1 MCYTFKRKR
10 PPLRIITDNTPI
22 SIITKVVA
30 VNEKDEITTKVYAY
44 TSGIHT
50 GYLMRTP
57 YKGEF
62 VPEPPKV
69 GDVVKLSIDG
79 DGNIDNYMK
88 LISLSDKS
96 LPLFRAGARTSNE
109 RLYGVVYDKR
119 QDMLQGLTGKV
130 VKQIKVSYLED
141 FSDMFTCISA
151 ALEKQMY
158 LYDRRR
164 TKQSLQG
171 ITT

>member
-1 MCYTFKRKR
+1 
-10 PPLRIITDNTPI
+10 
-22 SIITKVVA
+22 
-30 VNEKDEITTKVYAY
+30 
-44 TSGIHT
+44 
-50 GYLMRTP
+50 
-57 YKGEF
+57 
-62 VPEPPKV
+62 
-69 GDVVKLSIDG
+69 
-79 DGNIDNYMK
+79 MK

-141 FSDMFTCISA
+141 FSDMFTFGISA

-158 LYDRRR
+158 LYDRRSNE
-164 TKQSLQG
+164 TKLAGYNDIMTYMTNGDEASKVFLH
-171 ITT
+171 ITLGEIRGLVIIKE

>member
-1 MCYTFKRKR
+1 M
-10 PPLRIITDNTPI
+10 
-22 SIITKVVA
+22 
-30 VNEKDEITTKVYAY
+30 
-44 TSGIHT
+44 
-50 GYLMRTP
+50 
-57 YKGEF
+57 
-62 VPEPPKV
+62 PEPPKV

-141 FSDMFTCISA
+141 FSDMFTFGISA

-158 LYDRRR
+158 LYDRRSNE
-164 TKQSLQG
+164 TKLAGYNDIMTYMTNGDEASKVFLH
-171 ITT
+171 ITLGEIRGLVIIKE